1 MYNGIGLQTARGS
14 GTNGHV
20 QRNLSF
26 VRQGKKDNVKY
37 KTEAE
42 LAKAETINNRPPNEE
57 ILEHER
63 KRKIEVKILE
73 FQDVLEE
80 GDYTPEE
87 IAAKVQAYRER
98 LLNETS
104 TDKDTELPKDEFGRY
119 AVRETHQIAAAKHE
133 KNAMLRSA
141 FGISEYFVEGS
152 SFDSD
157 RKAKE
162 ELAKSA
168 ALQKELDAQRKAIDA
183 DTNKRY
189 KLVRTPSKERDDV
202 NTSAKKNDENK
213 TATTKSDEKAGSKH
227 KKKQRDSKSN
237 DRGGR
242 DNKKKRKHDSSDNDS
257 SSSND
262 DDDDD
267 DGKKATSRKKSS
279 QHSGSG
285 SKRKASSSS
294 DSTSDSSSD
303 SEPSKKRKRHSN
315 SNSNNDR
322 KKQPHHEKKSK
333 KRRNRRRHSTSSSSS
348 SSDSDS
354 DSSSSSSSSST
365 TSSSSSSGK
374 GSSKNSSS
382 NSESDSSR
390 KHNKHNKQRRK

>member
-42 LAKAETINNRPPNEE
+42 LAKAESINNRPPNEE

-80 GDYTPEE
+80 KDYTPEE
-87 IAAKVQAYRER
+87 IAAKVQAYRDR

-104 TDKDTELPKDEFGRY
+104 AEKDAELPKDEFGRY

-202 NTSAKKNDENK
+202 NTGGNKNDENK
-213 TATTKSDEKAGSKH
+213 TAATKSDEKTGSKH
-227 KKKQRDSKSN
+227 KKKRDSKSN
-237 DRGGR
+237 DRRR
-242 DNKKKRKHDSSDNDS
+242 DNKKKRKHDSSDSDS
-257 SSSND
+257 STSDDEDNNDKSS
-262 DDDDD
+262 
-267 DGKKATSRKKSS
+267 SRKKASRPS
-279 QHSGSG
+279 SG

-303 SEPSKKRKRHSN
+303 SEPSKSKKRKRHSN
-315 SNSNNDR
+315 NNSNNDR

-333 KRRNRRRHSTSSSSS
+333 KRRRRHSTSSSS
-348 SSDSDS
+348 SDS
-354 DSSSSSSSSST
+354 DSSSSSSSSSAT
-365 TSSSSSSGK
+365 SSSSSSSSSSGK
-374 GSSKNSSS
+374 GSSK
-382 NSESDSSR
+382 SESDSSR

>member
-42 LAKAETINNRPPNEE
+42 LAKAESINNRPPNEE

-80 GDYTPEE
+80 KDYTPEE

-98 LLNETS
+98 LLNES
-104 TDKDTELPKDEFGRY
+104 SGEKDTELPKDEFGRY

-168 ALQKELDAQRKAIDA
+168 ALQKELDAQRKAVDA

-189 KLVRTPSKERDDV
+189 KLVRTPSKERDV
-202 NTSAKKNDENK
+202 VGASGKKNDENK
-213 TATTKSDEKAGSKH
+213 TGTAGKSDEKAGSKH
-227 KKKQRDSKSN
+227 KKKRDSKSD
-237 DRGGR
+237 DRQR
-242 DNKKKRKHDSSDNDS
+242 DSKKKRKHQGSESDSSGSDENDG
-257 SSSND
+257 D
-262 DDDDD
+262 
-267 DGKKATSRKKSS
+267 KKTSSRKKPSR
-279 QHSGSG
+279 QSG
-285 SKRKASSSS
+285 SKRKASVSSES
-294 DSTSDSSSD
+294 SSDSSSD
-303 SEPSKKRKRHSN
+303 SEPSKKRKRHSS

-333 KRRNRRRHSTSSSSS
+333 KSRQRRRHSTSSSSS

-365 TSSSSSSGK
+365 TSSSSSSSSSGK
-374 GSSKNSSS
+374 GSSKNSST

-390 KHNKHNKQRRK
+390 KHTKHNKQRRK

>member
-26 VRQGKKDNVKY
+26 VRMGKKDNVKY

-80 GDYTPEE
+80 KDYTPEE

-98 LLNETS
+98 LLKETS
-104 TDKDTELPKDEFGRY
+104 GEKDTELPKDEFGRY

-168 ALQKELDAQRKAIDA
+168 ALQKELDAQRKAVDA

-189 KLVRTPSKERDDV
+189 KLVRTPSKERDDG
-202 NTSAKKNDENK
+202 SGKKNDENK
-213 TATTKSDEKAGSKH
+213 TGTAGKSDEKSGSKH
-227 KKKQRDSKSN
+227 KKKRDGKSN
-237 DRGGR
+237 DRQR
-242 DNKKKRKHDSSDNDS
+242 DSKKKRKHSSESDS
-257 SSSND
+257 SSSD
-262 DDDDD
+262 ED
-267 DGKKATSRKKSS
+267 DGDKKTASRKKPSR
-279 QHSGSG
+279 QSGG
-285 SKRKASSSS
+285 SKRKASVSS
-294 DSTSDSSSD
+294 DNSSDSSSD
-303 SEPSKKRKRHSN
+303 SEPSKKRNRHSS

-365 TSSSSSSGK
+365 SSSSSSSSSSGK
-374 GSSKNSSS
+374 GSS

-390 KHNKHNKQRRK
+390 KHTKHSKQRRK